1 MLVEL
6 SRRQFVVAATLGMA
20 GAAGYVAN
28 LARKAR
34 EAARRA
40 ADL

>member
-6 SRRQFVVAATLGMA
+6 SRRQFVAAATLGMA
-20 GAAGYVAN
+20 GAAGYVAK
-28 LARKAR
+28 LARQGR
-34 EAARRA
+34 DAARRT